1 MTNLFLALMVKH
13 AFCDLYFQNRKGPTD
28 KTKYIGECHSHYFDH
43 FLATL
48 LVCYIF
54 LIPLEYCFFLA
65 FVDYT
70 FHWHIDYIKTN
81 IVRFFKLNV
90 SSVIYWL
97 IQTFDQILHYC
108 TYFLIIYLIQ
118 NNISLQH
125 IFEKFMSFF
134 T

>member
-1 MTNLFLALMVKH
+1 MTNLFLALVVKH
-13 AFCDLYFQNRKGPTD
+13 AFCDLYFQNRKIPTD
-28 KTKYIGECHSHYFDH
+28 KTKYVGECHSHYFDH

-65 FVDYT
+65 FVDYI

-81 IVRFFKLNV
+81 IIKLFKLNV

-108 TYFLIIYLIQ
+108 TYFLLIYLIK
-118 NNISLQH
+118 NNISPQH
-125 IFEKFMSFF
+125 IFEKFISFI